1 MRRLPFDEIRNAAH
15 GNWVPT
21 LPALGIPAECLNGK
35 NQPCPGCGGTDRFQF
50 NTHSKV
56 GAFVCRSHPKGGGDG
71 FTLVQHVFDCD
82 FKEAARLVGEVL
94 GIIAVDGQF
103 QAKMP
108 TPTAKPA
115 PAIDW
120 LQKKHAARSMWT
132 DATAITQTDPA
143 GRYLTRR
150 ALPLPATGETLRFH
164 PNLPYWSTGADSKA
178 QVLGRFPA
186 LLARV
191 INEHGAGVAVHRIY
205 LTEAGEKLVIEDLPA
220 KKIFKCGDLA
230 GAAVRLAKPDDV
242 LGVAEG
248 IENALAFGLAAGLP
262 VWSGV
267 SAAMLQGVKI
277 PDSVRTVHIGS
288 DPDEPGQRAAHA
300 LAQRLANEGR
310 EVFIHAPPCAGDWND
325 WLLARACGVTHGE

>member
-1 MRRLPFDEIRNAAH
+1 MASLPFDEIRAAARGH
-15 GNWVPT
+15 WLAIHTPT
-21 LPALGIPAECLNGK
+21 IGAEYLTGK
-35 NQPCPGCGGTDRFQF
+35 NQPCPACGGTDCYQY
-50 NTHSKV
+50 NLHSES
-56 GAFVCRSHPKGGGDG
+56 GCFSCRKHPRGGGDG
-71 FTLVQHVFDCD
+71 FELIMHVLGCD

-94 GIIAVDGQF
+94 GIVAVNGQF
-103 QAKMP
+103 QPKMP
-108 TPTAKPA
+108 TPTTKPA

-132 DATAITQTDPA
+132 DAAAITQTDPA

-150 ALPLPATGETLRFH
+150 ALPIPETADALRFH
-164 PNLPYWSTGADSKA
+164 PNLPYWTPGVDGKA

-205 LTEAGEKLVIEDLPA
+205 LTHDGEKLAIDDLPA

-230 GAAVRLAKPDDV
+230 GAAVRLAKPADV

-310 EVFIHAPPCAGDWND
+310 EVFIHTPPGAGDWND
-325 WLLARACGVTHGE
+325 WLLDQACGVNHVE